1 MSRLR
6 IPLGLPISIAVL
18 LVLGFIAGPVVRSRF
33 TEEQR
38 AANVFLEAIP
48 FLLIFVAIILAF
60 ITLIVLAARSLNGR
74 VSQLV
79 YQRIER
85 VVIAGIVLGIIGM
98 FQPWW
103 FVAYRYGFSVLLVST
118 LAFILWSHIQPK
130 GKQRQEELT
139 SVSISES

>member
-6 IPLGLPISIAVL
+6 IPLGLPISIAML